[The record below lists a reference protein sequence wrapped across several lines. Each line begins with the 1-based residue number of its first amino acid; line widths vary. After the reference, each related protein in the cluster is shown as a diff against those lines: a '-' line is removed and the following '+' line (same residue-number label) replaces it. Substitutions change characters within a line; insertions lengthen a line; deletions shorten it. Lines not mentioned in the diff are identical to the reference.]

1 MKIFSSTILAGT
13 AACLAACG
21 SGSPVA
27 APPPVTM
34 TPTPSPSPTP
44 TPLPTPTPTPTP
56 LAVVEREIDP
66 RTVANGLMTGLSN
79 HQIFVPGTNRRNRL
93 FVMLPGTDAPPRVY
107 RLIARTGAQEGYH
120 AIGLAYPNEDAIA
133 TVCGNSSRPDCSGE
147 VRNEILTGQDTS
159 PLVSV
164 NRVNSIV
171 GRLIDLIAFLDRS
184 FPNEGWGQ
192 YLVSG
197 QPDWSRIAVAGHSQ
211 GAGLAGFL
219 GKEVRLLRIGMFSGP
234 NDPGPSS
241 GQAAL
246 WTARPN
252 VTPAG
257 DQFGFTHTADPLA
270 PIGVSSGNWLGIGLG
285 AFGGQVSV
293 DGRSPPFAG
302 SRQLVTS
309 ASPNPNPT
317 GPSAS
322 PQHGAPAVDSVTPL
336 AVDGQPLFRPVWV
349 HMLFAP

>member
-1 MKIFSSTILAGT
+1 
-13 AACLAACG
+13 
-21 SGSPVA
+21 
-27 APPPVTM
+27 M
-34 TPTPSPSPTP
+34 TPTPSPSPS
-44 TPLPTPTPTPTP
+44 PTPTPTPTP
-56 LAVVEREIDP
+56 VAVTEREVDP
-66 RTVANGLMTGLSN
+66 RTVASGLVTGLAN

-120 AIGLAYPNEDAIA
+120 AIGLAYPNDDAIV
-133 TVCGNSSRPDCSGE
+133 TLCTGSTRPDCSGE

-164 NRVNSIV
+164 NRVNSVI

-184 FPNEGWGQ
+184 FPSEGWGQ

-234 NDPGPSS
+234 NDPGPAA
-241 GQAAL
+241 GQSAL

-252 VTPAG
+252 ITPAG

-270 PIGVSSGNWLGIGLG
+270 PVGGNTRNWEAIGLG

-293 DGRSPPFAG
+293 DGRSPPFDG

-309 ASPNPNPT
+309 APPNPNPT
-317 GPSAS
+317 GPTAS

-336 AVDGQPLFRPVWV
+336 AADGQPLYRPVWV

>member
-1 MKIFSSTILAGT
+1 
-13 AACLAACG
+13 
-21 SGSPVA
+21 
-27 APPPVTM
+27 M
-34 TPTPSPSPTP
+34 T
-44 TPLPTPTPTPTP
+44 
-56 LAVVEREIDP
+56 EREVDP
-66 RTVANGLMTGLSN
+66 RTVASGLVTGLAN

-93 FVMLPGTDAPPRVY
+93 FVMLPGTDAPPRIY

-133 TVCGNSSRPDCSGE
+133 SVCGNSSRPDCSGE

-164 NRVNSIV
+164 NRVNSII
-171 GRLIDLIAFLDRS
+171 GRLIELIAFLDRS
-184 FPNEGWGQ
+184 FPSEGWGQ

-197 QPDWSRIAVAGHSQ
+197 QPDWSRIAIAGHSQ

-234 NDPGPSS
+234 NDPGPAA

-252 VTPAG
+252 ITPAG

-270 PIGVSSGNWLGIGLG
+270 PIAVSSGNWVGIGLG

-293 DGRSPPFAG
+293 DGRSPPFDG

-309 ASPNPNPT
+309 APPNPNPT
-317 GPSAS
+317 GPTAS
-322 PQHGAPAVDSVTPL
+322 PQHGAPAVDSVTPI
-336 AVDGQPLFRPVWV
+336 AADGQPLFRPVWV